1 VNKPINLYYFL
12 FMHTHIFLFFW
23 GWTQLAQPGHWP
35 KPLTRL
41 DTVADRMRELF
52 THALHSAKANEMQG
66 GERRGTTYLVQR
78 GVAEDDGALC
88 WTTTLP
94 PLASVFFFSFAFF
107 ISWFASVHSRTVL
120 REVAED
126 DGALCWTNNA
136 ASSCSVFFFCSALF
150 CVSSVL
156 PSCSFVRLFRGRC
169 NPRQGWC
176 SCVGWPMLL
185 SVSVSFASPVVP
197 SYRARELQN
206 QSCLCRNVIQITNGI
221 VGRRHGPR
229 LYRICC
235 RFSCSIGFLRAKR
248 KG

>member
-94 PLASVFFFSFAFF
+94 PLASVFFFRLRVLFPGSLLF
-107 ISWFASVHSRTVL
+107 IH
-120 REVAED
+120 
-126 DGALCWTNNA
+126 ALC
-136 ASSCSVFFFCSALF
+136 C
-150 CVSSVL
+150 
-156 PSCSFVRLFRGRC
+156 
-169 NPRQGWC
+169 
-176 SCVGWPMLL
+176 
-185 SVSVSFASPVVP
+185 
-197 SYRARELQN
+197 E
-206 QSCLCRNVIQITNGI
+206 
-221 VGRRHGPR
+221 
-229 LYRICC
+229 
-235 RFSCSIGFLRAKR
+235 K
-248 KG
+248 